1 MIVANETMWRKLSL
15 AGLGVGLSVAALVLP
30 MSLTANADPDA
41 VKVAQKKL
49 EQIEQQGTEM
59 AEKYSQLDGR
69 LKQTTTRIAGL
80 DSDLKKQ
87 QAKITAQVGS
97 MGQLALLQYQAN
109 GVDLTTRLLA
119 SPDDTAFIR
128 NLATVQSV
136 TTLANDRVQSYQV
149 AQARLAA
156 TKKQLAAAKQQ
167 LVADKAEQAA
177 LIKQQDKREQD
188 ARALVATLT
197 AQEQQRLAAERKA
210 AAEAET
216 QRVAAQ
222 QGTSRSTTRTQT
234 TGSSSD
240 SKTADQPKQGTTVPP
255 GSSRGQVAANYALS
269 KVGGP
274 YVYGGTGP
282 TGFDCSGLTGAAWR
296 AAGVSLPRTSQG
308 QWGVGV
314 PVSVSEL
321 QPGDLVFYYS
331 GISHVGIYVG
341 NGKIVDAANR
351 RTGIRLTSVTG
362 NYMPFMGAR
371 RVG

>member
-1 MIVANETMWRKLSL
+1 MAIENAWRKVSL
-15 AGLGVGLSVAALVLP
+15 AGVGVGLSVAALVLP
-30 MSLTANADPDA
+30 MSLTAHADPDA
-41 VKVAQKKL
+41 VKAAQKKL

-59 AEKYSQLDGR
+59 AEQYSKLDGR
-69 LKQTTTRIAGL
+69 LKETTTRITGL
-80 DSDLKKQ
+80 DADLKKQ

-136 TTLANDRVQSYQV
+136 TTLANDRVQSYQSS
-149 AQARLAA
+149 QAKLES

-167 LVADKAEQAA
+167 LVTDKAEQAT
-177 LIKQQDKREQD
+177 LIKQQNKREAD
-188 ARALVATLT
+188 ARAVVATLT
-197 AQEQQRLAAERKA
+197 AQEQKRLAAERQAKA
-210 AAEAET
+210 DAEAR
-216 QRVAAQ
+216 RVAAQ
-222 QGTSRSTTRTQT
+222 QTTSRSNGRPAT
-234 TGSSSD
+234 TGSSN
-240 SKTADQPKQGTTVPP
+240 TGTETTKPTVSVPA
-255 GSSRGQVAANYALS
+255 GSSRGQVAASYALS

-314 PVSVSEL
+314 PVSVSQL

-341 NGKIVDAANR
+341 NGKIVDAANPR
-351 RTGIRLTSVTG
+351 SGIRVTSVTG